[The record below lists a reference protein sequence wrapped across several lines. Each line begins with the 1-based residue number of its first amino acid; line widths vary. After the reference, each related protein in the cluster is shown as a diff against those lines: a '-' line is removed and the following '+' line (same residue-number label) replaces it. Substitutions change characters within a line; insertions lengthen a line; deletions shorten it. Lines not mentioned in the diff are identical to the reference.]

1 MKKIYIFLLSFMLLF
16 GTNANAFAARKGSSH
31 RSSTSYKSA
40 KPKSTRVKSSSTKRS
55 STDYNSSNPK
65 TVSVKGHYRKSGTY
79 VQPYKKTSENKTVR
93 DNYSYKG
100 NYNPHTGKTGTKKYK
115 NNKTSEYYDGREDMK

>member
-1 MKKIYIFLLSFMLLF
+1 MLLF
-16 GTNANAFAARKGSSH
+16 GTNANAFAARKWSSH

-40 KPKSTRVKSSSTKRS
+40 KPKSTRVRSSSTKS
-55 STDYNSSNPK
+55 SSNPK

-100 NYNPHTGKTGTKKYK
+100 NYNPHRGKTGTKKYK
-115 NNKTSEYYDGREDMK
+115 NNKTSEYYDGREDMKWKN